1 MEIRKALI
9 TAAGQSQRTLPLQ
22 SLVDRD
28 GVTKT
33 ALAIIVEEVLGAGI
47 ENIGVVISPG
57 DEAAYR
63 IAAGA
68 QAGRLTFIQQAAP
81 FGYAHAIHSA
91 AAFCGD
97 DPFLLLVGDHL
108 YLSTAAKGCA
118 QQLVELARAEKCS
131 VSAVES
137 THESQLPYYGAVGG
151 TLVDAARRLYQI
163 DTVLEKPTPTEAEQK
178 IDVPGLRAGYYLCF
192 FGMHV
197 LTPAVQ
203 RLLGAAFA
211 KAPGRESSVNFRAVL
226 AELAAQE
233 RYLAAELDGRRYDF
247 GVRYG
252 LLTAQ
257 LALGLNGTDRDE
269 VLRGI
274 VELMAAKLAK

>member
-9 TAAGQSQRTLPLQ
+9 TAAGKSQRTLPLQ

-33 ALAIIVEEVLGAGI
+33 ALAIIIEEVLGAGI

-57 DEAAYR
+57 DETAYR
-63 IAAGA
+63 IAAGLH
-68 QAGRLTFIQQAAP
+68 AGRLTFIPQTAP
-81 FGYAHAIHSA
+81 LGYGHAIHSA

-108 YLSTAAKGCA
+108 YLSAAAKGCA
-118 QQLVELARAEKCS
+118 QQLVELAQAEKCS

-211 KAPGRESSVNFRAVL
+211 KAEGRENSVNFRAVL

-233 RYLAAELDGRRYDF
+233 SYLAAELDGRRYDF

-257 LALGLNGTDRDE
+257 LALALNGTDRDE

-274 VELMAAKLAK
+274 VELMAAKIVK

>member
-9 TAAGQSQRTLPLQ
+9 TAAGKGQRTLPLQ

-47 ENIGVVISPG
+47 ETIGVVISPG

-63 IAAGA
+63 AAAGEH
-68 QAGRLTFIQQAAP
+68 AGRLTFIVQSAP
-81 FGYAHAIHSA
+81 LGYAHAIHSA
-91 AAFCGD
+91 AAFCGG

-118 QQLVELARAEKCS
+118 QQLVELARAEKCG
-131 VSAVES
+131 VSAVQS

-151 TLVDAARRLYQI
+151 TLVDAARRLYQV

-197 LTPAVQ
+197 LTPTLQ
-203 RLLGAAFA
+203 RLLGEAFA
-211 KAPGRESSVNFRAVL
+211 KPAGGEGGVNFRSVL

-247 GVRYG
+247 GVKYG

-257 LALGLNGTDRDE
+257 LALALDGTDRDE
-269 VLRGI
+269 ILRRL
-274 VELMAAKLAK
+274 VELLAVGR